1 MPLYDYRC
9 KKGHLTESIRGT
21 LNQDKI
27 LCSVCKGE
35 SKRVS
40 VYREQGV
47 VFKGEGFTR
56 SVIPPASP
64 KPPTTSDEK
73 PDYAKE
79 MLDDFAYENYEHDKD
94 YRRDYGH

>member
-1 MPLYDYRC
+1 MPLYDYKC
-9 KKGHLTESIRGT
+9 KEGHLTPDIRAS
-21 LNQDKI
+21 LNQDRMTCPI
-27 LCSVCKGE
+27 CKGE
-35 SKRVS
+35 ARRVA

-47 VFKGEGFTR
+47 SFKGPGFTR

-64 KPPTTSDEK
+64 LPPKTSKEK

-79 MLDDFAYENYEHDKD
+79 MLDDFAYEHYEHDKD

>member
-1 MPLYDYRC
+1 MA
-9 KKGHLTESIRGT
+9 
-21 LNQDKI
+21 
-27 LCSVCKGE
+27 
-35 SKRVS
+35 

-47 VFKGEGFTR
+47 VFKGAGFTR

-64 KPPTTSDEK
+64 KPPKTSDEK

-79 MLDDFAYENYEHDKD
+79 MLDEFAHEHYEHDKD